1 MLPLC
6 FEVEQPKGGSMNFV
20 RRRGQ
25 KMKNL
30 INEIK
35 EVWLQLS
42 LCAIA
47 VLIFMLLINS
57 LNSSDEQCEMSNFKN
72 NIVEMTCK
80 DDLKIIKKFNDL
92 RYEEWEQF
100 KEKFNCKYV
109 GHGGE
114 FKCDNN
120 IQVKRS
126 DVFLSE
132 WYTFRDENH
141 CKLVEINKTVRD
153 DQNHWLCDNNIN
165 INNNFYK

>member
-1 MLPLC
+1 
-6 FEVEQPKGGSMNFV
+6 
-20 RRRGQ
+20 
-25 KMKNL
+25 MKTEAE
-30 INEIK
+30 IENEIK
-35 EVWLQLS
+35 AKLFIVIVFLFFFF
-42 LCAIA
+42 IA
-47 VLIFMLLINS
+47 LLLNTFINS
-57 LNSSDEQCEMSNFKN
+57 NINEYECEMSNFKN

-141 CKLVEINKTVRD
+141 CKLVEIDKTVREN
-153 DQNHWLCDNNIN
+153 QNHWSCDNNIN
-165 INNNFYK
+165 ISNNFYK